1 MRPRTTTT
9 SGRRRAAAL
18 ALGALATL
26 GALGAPARAQEG
38 GDAQLKAEYD
48 EVIGKE
54 AQMLQELQQAQ
65 QARRAAGDKLHRLEA
80 DTRAKQLELLR
91 ASADLD
97 QAEAALELRIIA
109 RRQALQQVH
118 TTRDRLR
125 AQIAAAYVTGG
136 DHGGQIEAFLAAG
149 TTEEIGQAITYGRAV
164 SSTTQRLVDQLVVVE
179 AKATEAAR
187 AANRARTR
195 AQDSRDT
202 IAQAASFLLSARAQ
216 QQSLVRDLDLKFLVE
231 AQALREVQG
240 RKAVVEGRINAMNT
254 ASDGVAMILNQ
265 RQADQPDWVPGVVE
279 TSSPI
284 AGVEVSSP
292 YGPRFHPILHITR
305 LHAGC
310 DLGSPTGTEIHA
322 AADGVVVLA
331 EVRGGY
337 GNAVVIDHGNSL
349 ATLYGHTSKM
359 LVKAGDRVY
368 RGEVIAL
375 VGSTGLSTGPHL
387 HFETRVKG
395 LPIDPEGVVDFQ
407 APVDYEALAKAAAKA
422 GFTP

>member
-1 MRPRTTTT
+1 MRHRSTTT
-9 SGRRRAAAL
+9 GRRRAAAL
-18 ALGALATL
+18 VLGVLATL
-26 GALGAPARAQEG
+26 GVLGAPAVAQEG

-54 AQMLQELQQAQ
+54 AQMLQDLQQAQ
-65 QARRAAGDKLHRLEA
+65 QARRQASDKLHQLQA
-80 DTRAKQLELLR
+80 DTRAKQLELLQ
-91 ASADLD
+91 ASADLER
-97 QAEAALELRIIA
+97 AEAALELRIIA
-109 RRQALQQVH
+109 RHRAVDEVRR
-118 TTRDRLR
+118 TRARLR
-125 AQIAAAYVTGG
+125 EQIAAAYVTGG
-136 DHGGQIEAFLAAG
+136 DHGGQIEAFLTAG

-179 AKATEAAR
+179 GKATTAAR
-187 AANRARTR
+187 AANRARAS

-202 IAQAASFLLSARAQ
+202 IAGAASFLLDARQ
-216 QQSLVRDLDLKFLVE
+216 QQESLVRDLDLKFLVE

-265 RQADQPDWVPGVVE
+265 RQADQPDWVPGSVV

-284 AGVEVSSP
+284 AGVKVSSP
-292 YGPRFHPILHITR
+292 YGQRFHPILHITR

-310 DLGSPTGTEIHA
+310 DLGSPVGTEIHA

-359 LVKAGDRVY
+359 LVQPGERVY

-395 LPIDPEGVVDFQ
+395 LPIDPEGVVDFA
-407 APVDYEALAKAAAKA
+407 APVDYAALAKAAADS